1 MIDRLPPLI
10 AGSCLLVYWATVAA
24 KAVRFAR
31 KEAHDA
37 NVIPRERTG
46 RVLRLIWGPLIV
58 AWCVQPWLE
67 VSSDDPTAARQIGA
81 FALVTAFIGAA
92 MCVIATVATFSC
104 WREMGKSWR
113 IGIDPREK
121 TQLVFTGAYRFVR
134 HPIYA
139 LSILLICGTLATT
152 PTLTMLCI
160 ALLHVAL
167 LQSEA
172 RREEAYLLGMHGAE
186 YREYQRR
193 VGRFLP
199 RSFSGL

>member
-46 RVLRLIWGPLIV
+46 RMLRLIWGPLIV
-58 AWCVQPWLE
+58 AWCVQPWLQ
-67 VSSDDPTAARQIGA
+67 VSSDDPTAARQLGG
-81 FALVTAFIGAA
+81 FAVAAAFIGAA
-92 MCVIATVATFSC
+92 VCIVATVATFSC

-139 LSILLICGTLATT
+139 LSILLITGTLATT
-152 PTLTMLCI
+152 PTSTMLCI
-160 ALLHVAL
+160 ALLHIVL
-167 LQSEA
+167 LQIEA
-172 RREEAYLLGMHGAE
+172 RREEAYLLEKHGATYGE
-186 YREYQRR
+186 YRKR
-193 VGRFLP
+193 VGRFVP
-199 RSFSGL
+199 RGFGS

>member
-10 AGSCLLVYWATVAA
+10 AGSCLLVYWGTVVA

-31 KEAHDA
+31 KETHDA

-46 RVLRLIWGPLIV
+46 RVLRVIWLPLIIG
-58 AWCVQPWLE
+58 WCVQPWLQ
-67 VSSDDPTAARQIGA
+67 VSSGDQTAARQLGG
-81 FALVTAFIGAA
+81 FAIVVAFIGAA
-92 MCVIATVATFSC
+92 ACVLATVGTFSC

-139 LSILLICGTLATT
+139 LSVLLITGTLATT
-152 PTLTMLCI
+152 PTLTMLGI
-160 ALLHVAL
+160 ALLHIVM
-167 LQSEA
+167 LQYEA
-172 RREEAYLLGMHGAE
+172 RREEAYLLEKHGATYAE
-186 YREYQRR
+186 YRNR
-193 VGRFLP
+193 VGRFVP
-199 RSFSGL
+199 RVFGS

>member
-1 MIDRLPPLI
+1 MMDRLPALI
-10 AGSCLLVYWATVAA
+10 AGVCLLVYWGTVVA

-46 RVLRLIWGPLIV
+46 RALRVIWLPLIV
-58 AWCVQPWLE
+58 AWCVQPWLQ
-67 VSSDDPTAARQIGA
+67 VTSDDPTAARQLGGFAVGGA
-81 FALVTAFIGAA
+81 FMGAVV
-92 MCVIATVATFSC
+92 CIVATVATFSC

-139 LSILLICGTLATT
+139 LSILLIAGTLATT
-152 PTLTMLCI
+152 PTVAMLGI
-160 ALLHVAL
+160 ALLHIAL
-167 LQSEA
+167 LQIEA
-172 RREEAYLLGMHGAE
+172 RREEAYLLEKHGETYAD
-186 YREYQRR
+186 YRTR

-199 RSFSGL
+199 RSISG

>member
-10 AGSCLLVYWATVAA
+10 AGCCLLVYWGTVVR
-24 KAVRFAR
+24 KALRFAR
-31 KEAHDA
+31 KEAHHA
-37 NVIPRERTG
+37 NLIPRERTG
-46 RVLRLIWGPLIV
+46 RALRVIWLPLIIG
-58 AWCVQPWLE
+58 WCVQPWLE
-67 VSSDDPTAARQIGA
+67 LSADGMTAARQLGSLGLAVAFVGA
-81 FALVTAFIGAA
+81 VL
-92 MCVIATVATFSC
+92 CVFATVATFSC

-152 PTLTMLCI
+152 PILTMLCI
-160 ALLHVAL
+160 AVLHIGL

-172 RREEAYLLGMHGAE
+172 RREEAYLLGKHGTE
-186 YREYQRR
+186 YGEYQRR